1 MNEATF
7 CPICRQW
14 SAGLAAGPA
23 GRPNAACM
31 TCHSLE
37 RHRVAALLIPQLVSR
52 TAGEGVVLD
61 IAPYSVLSRFLKETF
76 GSQLVGLDLDPA
88 ADGRSID
95 LQADITRLPLRSDS
109 VDVVYC
115 SHVLEHVPDDSAAIR
130 EIARVLHPSGFAYVQ
145 VPRRKGGVTEERV
158 SASSQERL
166 ERFGQADH
174 VRIYG
179 DDFESRLQDEGLS
192 VATTTIASI
201 LPQHLIQLVGA
212 KPDEE
217 LWLAAGNRDPNQL
230 LSSETLLE
238 GLELG
243 SPRMAERR
251 LSDLIDER
259 NRARAEARHW
269 HDSYLQLRDRFPV
282 RTLLYLKHLID
293 GKGRKPRDAG

>member
-1 MNEATF
+1 MSEATF

-14 SAGLAAGPA
+14 SAGLVAGPD

-115 SHVLEHVPDDSAAIR
+115 SHVLE
-130 EIARVLHPSGFAYVQ
+130 
-145 VPRRKGGVTEERV
+145 
-158 SASSQERL
+158 
-166 ERFGQADH
+166 
-174 VRIYG
+174 
-179 DDFESRLQDEGLS
+179 
-192 VATTTIASI
+192 
-201 LPQHLIQLVGA
+201 
-212 KPDEE
+212 
-217 LWLAAGNRDPNQL
+217 
-230 LSSETLLE
+230 
-238 GLELG
+238 
-243 SPRMAERR
+243 
-251 LSDLIDER
+251 ID
-259 NRARAEARHW
+259 
-269 HDSYLQLRDRFPV
+269 
-282 RTLLYLKHLID
+282 
-293 GKGRKPRDAG
+293 